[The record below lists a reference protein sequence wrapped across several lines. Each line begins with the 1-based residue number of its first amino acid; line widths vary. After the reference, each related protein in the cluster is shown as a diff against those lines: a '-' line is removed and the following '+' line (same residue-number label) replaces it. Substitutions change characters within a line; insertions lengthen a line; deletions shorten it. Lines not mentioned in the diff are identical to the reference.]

1 MTVTRTG
8 AATAAGDG
16 TPSPRLAAPALA
28 SASTAASPPASPVS
42 PASPAMPR
50 VMLWTLM
57 IIYIF
62 NFLDR
67 QIVSILAEPIKRDF
81 GLSDTQLGLMT
92 GLAFALFYTLL
103 GIPIARLADRST
115 TNRVSLIAWSVAIWS
130 AMTMACGMARSFSE
144 LLLAR
149 VGVGVG
155 EAGCTPAAHSLISD
169 SVPPEKRSSAI
180 AFYGLGIPIGSLLGM
195 VIGGGLADAFGWRT
209 AFLAVGVPGVVLAL
223 LVPWL
228 MREPR
233 RADSSKGIGPL
244 TARPQVPVAEAMRE
258 LATSRCFVLLCLAG
272 GFTAFLSYGK
282 AVWVAVLFIRTFELS
297 PGQTGLYLGVSLG
310 IAGMIGTWI
319 GGRLADHFG
328 KSNRRHLLTGPAV
341 AMTVAAPILFLAYSS
356 SDWRVA
362 MALLFLPTIM
372 NAMYYGPTYAC
383 VQGLVRPELRAVAAS
398 VMVFAQNLIGLGL
411 GPLLFGMM
419 SDGFQPLAGAD
430 SVRWV
435 LYGAA
440 WLGLIPAFLFWRASL
455 RLTRELKSG

>member
-1 MTVTRTG
+1 MTVTPNRAG
-8 AATAAGDG
+8 HAGAPPAEAASAPSAATTAGPGSPG
-16 TPSPRLAAPALA
+16 T
-28 SASTAASPPASPVS
+28 TT
-42 PASPAMPR
+42 PR

-81 GLSDTQLGLMT
+81 QLSDTQLGLMT

-103 GIPIARLADRST
+103 GIPIARYADRST

-130 AMTMACGMARSFSE
+130 AMTMACGAARTFPQ

-155 EAGCTPAAHSLISD
+155 EAGCTPAAHSLITD
-169 SVPPEKRSSAI
+169 SVPADKRSSAI

-195 VIGGGLADAFGWRT
+195 VIGGGLADAYGWRT
-209 AFLAVGVPGVVLAL
+209 AFYFVGMPGLLLAL
-223 LVPWL
+223 LVPFL
-228 MREPR
+228 MKEPR
-233 RADSSKGIGPL
+233 RAGMLAGERMP
-244 TARPQVPVAEAMRE
+244 TARPQIPVREALRE
-258 LATSRCFVLLCLAG
+258 LATSRCFVFLCIAG
-272 GFTAFLSYGK
+272 GLIAFLSYGK
-282 AVWVAVLFIRTFELS
+282 GVWVAVLFIRNFGLT
-297 PGQTGLYLGVSLG
+297 PGETGLYLGLTLG
-310 IAGMIGTWI
+310 VASMIGTW
-319 GGRLADHFG
+319 GGGKLADHFG
-328 KSNRRHLLTGPAV
+328 KRDRKHLLTGPAI
-341 AMTVAAPILFLAYSS
+341 AIALAAPILFLAYRAT
-356 SDWRVA
+356 DWRVA
-362 MALLFLPTIM
+362 LALLVLPTAM
-372 NAMYYGPTYAC
+372 NIMYYGPMYAC

-398 VMVFAQNLIGLGL
+398 VMLFSQNLIGLGL

-419 SDGFQPLAGAD
+419 SDAFQPMAGED